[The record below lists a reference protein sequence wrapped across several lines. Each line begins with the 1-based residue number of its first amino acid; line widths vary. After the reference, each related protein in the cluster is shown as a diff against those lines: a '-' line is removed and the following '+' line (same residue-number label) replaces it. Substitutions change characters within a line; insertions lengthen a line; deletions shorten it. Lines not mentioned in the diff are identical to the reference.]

1 MEIRNE
7 NYALMWVT
15 GNDGYFCTPKTSY
28 ETLINPKTKEGVE
41 SFKIAT
47 SVCQCSPKFW
57 QWFVLFDLP

>member
-15 GNDGYFCTPKTSY
+15 GNDGYFCTPKTSF
-28 ETLINPKTKEGVE
+28 ESLINPMTMEGVE

-47 SVCQCSPKFW
+47 SVSMQSKILTMICFI
-57 QWFVLFDLP
+57 

>member
-15 GNDGYFCTPKTSY
+15 GNDGYFCTPKPSF
-28 ETLINPKTKEGVE
+28 ETLINPKTMEGVE

-47 SVCQCSPKFW
+47 SVSQSSSQF
-57 QWFVLFDLP
+57 

>member
-15 GNDGYFCTPKTSY
+15 GNDGYFCTPKTSF

-47 SVCQCSPKFW
+47 SVSKSSPQF
-57 QWFVLFDLP
+57 